1 MSWCKIVTM
10 KMILRKKEK
19 EVFTPEKLQARVG
32 TVLGPGIHWVG
43 DLHGTGGVRIE
54 GTMQGDLVMKG
65 LVIIAETGKVICPE
79 IKAETV
85 VVSGTVQGNITCQ
98 KLEIRSTGRVWGD
111 VVAVSFSSEDGAF
124 LRGQMRMEERIE
136 ISLKDE
142 QAPDQPQISAV
153 QNNLKESQPLEE
165 VKGDI
170 TPTAVAPDQPQP
182 EPEPAPKRSEP
193 TTQEKPKL
201 RAPWSNQVN

>member
-1 MSWCKIVTM
+1 M

>member
-193 TTQEKPKL
+193 ATPEKPKL
-201 RAPWSNQVN
+201 RAPWGNQVN